1 MEQDRVAVIT
11 ESGNGL
17 AESFANILLAN
28 KYTVILAASEKS
40 YDILSKEEIISKK
53 YELIEVDFKSEESLS
68 QLEAFISSRYGHL
81 DLLVNNAE
89 IANGFGQKIDQIK
102 LEEVRELYE
111 VNLFSVIKLI
121 QLLKPLLE
129 KSDDPSI
136 INISSSMGDINK
148 MSDQEFCYSD
158 YCMTAYASS
167 KAALEMYTHLQGK
180 EFKSSKIYITT
191 FDPIVPNNCTHN
203 SVKICDSIES
213 EFISLIK
220 K

>member
-40 YDILSKEEIISKK
+40 YDNLSKGENISKK

-111 VNLFSVIKLI
+111 VKKVMI
-121 QLLKPLLE
+121 Q
-129 KSDDPSI
+129 
-136 INISSSMGDINK
+136 
-148 MSDQEFCYSD
+148 
-158 YCMTAYASS
+158 
-167 KAALEMYTHLQGK
+167 
-180 EFKSSKIYITT
+180 
-191 FDPIVPNNCTHN
+191 V
-203 SVKICDSIES
+203 
-213 EFISLIK
+213 
-220 K
+220 